1 MLVDGVAL
9 GDIVGSLDVGF
20 ALGLLVEGAT
30 LGNRVGLPDVG
41 FELGLPVD
49 GGALGDIVGSLD
61 DGSPVSKDELGIF
74 VDDATVGINVADNV
88 VMPAFNDTDSPDSR
102 IRFCD
107 RPLSM
112 PLLNKCT

>member
-1 MLVDGVAL
+1 MLVDGVPL

-20 ALGLLVEGAT
+20 TLGLLVEGVT
-30 LGNRVGLPDVG
+30 LGNRVDVG

-61 DGSPVSKDELGIF
+61 EGSPVNKDELGIF

-88 VMPAFNDTDSPDSR
+88 MPAFNDTDAPDSR
-102 IRFCD
+102 IKFCD

-112 PLLNKCT
+112 PLLVKCT

>member
-49 GGALGDIVGSLD
+49 GGALGDIDCSLD
-61 DGSPVSKDELGIF
+61 VGPPVNKVELGIF
-74 VDDATVGINVADNV
+74 VEDATVGINVADNI
-88 VMPAFNDTDSPDSR
+88 MPAFNDTDAPDSK
-102 IRFCD
+102 IKFCD

-112 PLLNKCT
+112 SLLDK